1 MLESLLIANR
11 GEIACR
17 IARTSRRLGIR
28 TIAVYSQADREALH
42 LASADQAVCIGPA
55 PARESYLNGAA
66 IIRAARAIGAAAI
79 HPGYGFLSENADF
92 AEACLAAGLVFV
104 GPPPAAIRAMGSK
117 SASKD
122 IMRQAGV
129 PLVPG
134 YHGDDRSMAVWAE
147 AADAIGY
154 PVLVKASA
162 GGGGR
167 GMRIVDRPEA
177 LGRAVEGARR
187 EAMAAFADDSLLLE
201 KYLPRPRHVEAQVF
215 ADSHGNVVHL
225 FERDCSIQRRHQK
238 IVEEA
243 PAPGLAPR
251 TRQALVEAGVAAAR
265 AIGYVGA
272 GTVEFLVDPAGAFY
286 FIEMNTRLQVE
297 HPVTEFI
304 TGRDLVEWQLRVA
317 SGERLPVDQ
326 AGLTQTG
333 HAIEVRLCAEDPAR
347 KFLPQTGVLRHLRY
361 PEASTHVRVDS
372 GVRQGDA
379 IGMHYDPMFAKLIVW
394 DHDRPA
400 ALRRL
405 RRALADTQIAGV
417 VTNLGILQAIAGH
430 PAFAAGDVHTH
441 FIEQHTT
448 DLIPTASPAPD
459 RVLALATL
467 YLLAGR
473 SAAAR
478 VQAAASP
485 DPYSPWHDVGGW
497 RVNDRGRDPIH
508 LLDGARRVDVG
519 VAYEAP
525 GYRLTLPE
533 GDVVASAE
541 IDRNGDL
548 VADLDG
554 VRLTAAIVSDGAEL
568 VLMVDGASHRL
579 TVHDPMAAAAG
590 PEVDSGAL
598 TAPMPGKIVKVLV
611 KAGDEVKRGAPLIVL
626 EAMKMEHTINAPA
639 DGRVR
644 LVAFAVGDVVE
655 EGVELV
661 AFGDGEAA

>member
-17 IARTSRRLGIR
+17 IARTARRLGVR
-28 TIAVYSQADREALH
+28 TIAVYSEADRGALH
-42 LASADQAVCIGPA
+42 VASADQAVCIGPA
-55 PARESYLNGAA
+55 PARESYLNGEA
-66 IIRAARAIGAAAI
+66 IIRAARSIGAEAI
-79 HPGYGFLSENADF
+79 HPGYGFLSENAAF
-92 AEACLAAGLVFV
+92 AEACLGAGLVFV

-134 YHGDDRSMAVWAE
+134 YHGGDTALAVWAE

-167 GMRIVDRPEA
+167 GMRIVDRPDG
-177 LGRAVEGARR
+177 LGRAIEGAKR
-187 EAMAAFADDSLLLE
+187 EAMAAFGDDSLLLE
-201 KYLPRPRHVEAQVF
+201 KYLPRPRHVEAQIF

-243 PAPGLAPR
+243 PAPGLAPPV
-251 TRQALVEAGVAAAR
+251 RQKLAEAGVAAAR

-272 GTVEFLVDPAGAFY
+272 GTVEFLVDQAGVFY

-317 SGERLPVDQ
+317 SGERLPADQ
-326 AGLTQTG
+326 AGLAQTG

-347 KFLPQTGVLRHLRY
+347 KFLPQTGVLRHLRF
-361 PEASTHVRVDS
+361 PEPTAHVRVDS
-372 GVRQGDA
+372 GVVEGDV
-379 IGMHYDPMFAKLIVW
+379 IGVHYDPMFAKLIVW

-400 ALRRL
+400 AVRRL
-405 RRALADTQIAGV
+405 RRALAETQIAGV
-417 VTNLGILQAIAGH
+417 VTNVAILQAIAGH
-430 PAFAAGDVHTH
+430 PAFSDGDVHTH
-441 FIEQHTT
+441 FIDQHTA
-448 DLIPTASPAPD
+448 DLIPAAGPAPD
-459 RVLALATL
+459 RVLALAAL
-467 YLLAGR
+467 YLLERRRMRATAEGGV
-473 SAAAR
+473 S
-478 VQAAASP
+478 V

-497 RVNDRGRDPIH
+497 RVNAEGHDVIH
-508 LLDGARRVDVG
+508 LLDGERRVDVG
-519 VAYEAP
+519 VRYAKRGFHLMLSGGDMVAAGEIEA
-525 GYRLTLPE
+525 
-533 GDVVASAE
+533 S
-541 IDRNGDL
+541 GDL
-548 VADLDG
+548 IADLDG
-554 VRLTAAIVSDGAEL
+554 VRLSVAVLSDGPQL
-568 VLMVDGASHRL
+568 TLMLEGASHRL
-579 TVHDPMAAAAG
+579 TLHDPMAAAASR
-590 PEVDSGAL
+590 EVDLGAL

-611 KAGDEVKRGAPLIVL
+611 KAGDRVRRGAALIVL
-626 EAMKMEHTINAPA
+626 EAMKMEHTISAPA
-639 DGRVR
+639 DGTVR
-644 LVAFAVGDVVE
+644 AVAFGVGDLVD

-661 AFGDGEAA
+661 AFGDGKV